1 MQILTQTNR
10 YFFLRVFHKNHA
22 LYILFCTY
30 FFFHLTK
37 DFSVFPCQ
45 YIETFLFCH
54 SIELPN
60 ILFYQCV
67 VIDLTSS
74 MLINNWMVFQSFAI
88 KKNTVV
94 KKIEHIP
101 FHKCAN
107 KSV

>member
-1 MQILTQTNR
+1 MQILTQTM
-10 YFFLRVFHKNHA
+10 FFTKIMHSA
-22 LYILFCTY
+22 SCSAPS

-45 YIETFLFCH
+45 YIETFLFYH

-60 ILFYQCV
+60 VPLYQCV
-67 VIDLTSS
+67 VIYPTSS
-74 MLINNWMVFQSFAI
+74 MLMDNWMVFQSFAL

-107 KSV
+107 ISV